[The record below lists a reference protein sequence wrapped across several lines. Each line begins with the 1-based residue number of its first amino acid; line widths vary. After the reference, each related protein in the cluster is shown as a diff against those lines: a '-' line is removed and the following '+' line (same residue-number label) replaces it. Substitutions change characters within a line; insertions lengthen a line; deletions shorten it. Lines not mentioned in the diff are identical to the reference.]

1 MLATLQINTYVPA
14 VIDCQP
20 YNMYICILA
29 PEAFNL
35 NASPPGSIPFYIP
48 CQISCVLDPTIPKL
62 DVQDARSGSVY
73 KGNEMEEGVGTMGRW
88 QRATQDNDRKREF
101 RQEVG
106 QEIAFAGTAY
116 QLALHLH
123 DMFSLGQ
130 LSLEKDDLLE
140 LRPNRGQREVGCACQ
155 AHNLSLE
162 QD

>member
-1 MLATLQINTYVPA
+1 MLDA
-14 VIDCQP
+14 
-20 YNMYICILA
+20 
-29 PEAFNL
+29 
-35 NASPPGSIPFYIP
+35 
-48 CQISCVLDPTIPKL
+48 
-62 DVQDARSGSVY
+62 QDARSGTVY
-73 KGNEMEEGVGTMGRW
+73 KGNEMEKGGGTTGRW
-88 QRATQDNDRKREF
+88 QRATQHNDRKRGIRREI
-101 RQEVG
+101 G

-140 LRPNRGQREVGCACQ
+140 LRPNRGQREAGCACQ